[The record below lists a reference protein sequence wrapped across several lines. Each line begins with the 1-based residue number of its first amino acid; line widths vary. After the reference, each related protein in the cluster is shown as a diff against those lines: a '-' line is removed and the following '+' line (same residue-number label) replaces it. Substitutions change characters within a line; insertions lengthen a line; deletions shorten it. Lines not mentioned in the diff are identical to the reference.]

1 MKPEITVTIKNVYGS
16 DLVYPACPK
25 AMTFAALAGTKTL
38 KPHTL
43 RLIKDLGY
51 LVSVAGPTIK
61 YL

>member
-1 MKPEITVTIKNVYGS
+1 MKPEITVTIKTVYGS

-25 AMTFAALAGTKTL
+25 AQTFAALAGTKTL

-43 RLIKDLGY
+43 RLIKELGY